1 MAGDIHRTAELRA
14 AGYTA
19 DEVRRMLRSGVVIS
33 VRRGVYVDGA
43 PPDDAAA
50 RHALLT
56 RAAVGELDGAAVV
69 SHVSAAVLHGLP
81 VWGLPLD
88 VVQVTRNRRRTGA
101 RCGTRVHMH
110 SAPLA
115 ADETVVVDGV
125 PCTSMARTVVDVARA
140 APFETAVVSAD
151 AALRCGL
158 DRAALGEALLRA
170 RGWQGVPA
178 ARRVA
183 AFADGRSESVGES
196 RSRVA
201 ITLAG
206 LPAPTLQ
213 FPVRCGRS
221 TAYTDFGWERQRTV
235 GEFDGKAKYGRPGEP
250 GRGAGEAVY
259 AEKLREDAIRAEG
272 WEVVRWRWADLHDF
286 APTAARIRERFRT
299 I

>member
-1 MAGDIHRTAELRA
+1 MAGDIHRAAELRA
-14 AGYTA
+14 AGYMA
-19 DEVRRMLRSGVVIS
+19 DELRRMLRSGAVTAL
-33 VRRGVYVDGA
+33 RRGVYVEGA
-43 PPDDAAA
+43 QPDDAAA

-56 RAAVGELDGAAVV
+56 RAAVAELDGSAVV

-81 VWGLPLD
+81 VWGLPLE

-101 RCGTRVHMH
+101 RCGTRVHLH
-110 SAPLA
+110 SAPLTE
-115 ADETVVVDGV
+115 DKTVVVDGV
-125 PCTSMARTVVDVARA
+125 LCTTVARA
-140 APFETAVVSAD
+140 VVDMAREAPFEQSLVSAD
-151 AALRCGL
+151 AALRSGL
-158 DRAALGEALLRA
+158 DRGELGEALQRA

-201 ITLAG
+201 IALAG
-206 LPAPTLQ
+206 LPAPLLQ
-213 FPVRCGRS
+213 FPVRYGRS

-235 GEFDGKAKYGRPGEP
+235 GEFDGKVKYGRPGEP
-250 GRGAGEAVY
+250 GRAAGDAVY

-286 APTAARIRERFRT
+286 ATTAARIRERFRT
-299 I
+299 T